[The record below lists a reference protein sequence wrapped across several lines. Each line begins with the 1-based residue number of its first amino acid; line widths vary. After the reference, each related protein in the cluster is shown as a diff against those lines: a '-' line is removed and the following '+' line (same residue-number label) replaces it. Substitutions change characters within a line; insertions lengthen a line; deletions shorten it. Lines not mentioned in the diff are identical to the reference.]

1 MQEHLIV
8 DGNNAMHAIPT
19 LARELEMDRNQAR
32 DSLLRLLEP
41 LATGDHCVLTVVFD
55 GRGGRSSL
63 SKHANIKNY
72 TVIHSS
78 SSQGA
83 DGVIERMLM
92 ASKSPERIVVAT
104 NDGLIRNCAYECG
117 AAAIRIEDLVSQ
129 LDQTIERNANKVRNR
144 SSGNKKQPPSFE
156 NKIPFPKNRQGK

>member
-1 MQEHLIV
+1 MV

-19 LARELEMDRNQAR
+19 LARELEIDRNQAR

-63 SKHANIKNY
+63 SKHANMKNY

-117 AAAIRIEDLVSQ
+117 AAAMRIEDLVSQ
-129 LDQTIERNANKVRNR
+129 LDQKIDQNTNKVRNR
-144 SSGNKKQPPSFE
+144 SSGNKKQPPCFE
-156 NKIPFPKNRQGK
+156 NKIQFPPKRPVE

>member
-19 LARELEMDRNQAR
+19 LARELEMDRNLAR

-41 LATGDHCVLTVVFD
+41 LATGDHCVLTLVFD
-55 GRGGRSSL
+55 GRGSRSSL
-63 SKHANIKNY
+63 SKHANMKNY

-83 DGVIERMLM
+83 DGVIERMLL

-117 AAAIRIEDLVSQ
+117 ASAMRIEDLVSQ

-156 NKIPFPKNRQGK
+156 NKIPFPKNKQGQ

>member
-1 MQEHLIV
+1 MQEHLMV
-8 DGNNAMHAIPT
+8 DGNNALHAIPE
-19 LARELEMDRNQAR
+19 LAKELEIDRNQAR

-41 LATGDHCVLTVVFD
+41 LTTGENCVLTVVFD

-63 SKHANIKNY
+63 SKHANMKNY
-72 TVIHSS
+72 TVIYSS

-117 AAAIRIEDLVSQ
+117 ASAMRVEDLVKQ
-129 LDQTIERNANKVRNR
+129 LDQVIDQNVSKVRNR
-144 SSGNKKQPPSFE
+144 SSGNKKQSPSFE
-156 NKIPFPKNRQGK
+156 NKISFPKNRPEK

>member
-1 MQEHLIV
+1 MGDLSFIESTKNARTSDGGREQCVACDSLFGQE
-8 DGNNAMHAIPT
+8 
-19 LARELEMDRNQAR
+19 LATDRSQAR

-41 LATGDHCVLTVVFD
+41 LVTGDHRALTVVFD

-63 SKHANIKNY
+63 SKHASMKNY

-117 AAAIRIEDLVSQ
+117 ASAMRIEDLVSQ
-129 LDQTIERNANKVRNR
+129 LDQTIEQSA
-144 SSGNKKQPPSFE
+144 KQ
-156 NKIPFPKNRQGK
+156 G

>member
-8 DGNNAMHAIPT
+8 DGNNAMNAIPS
-19 LARELEMDRNQAR
+19 LARELEMDRNLAR
-32 DSLLRLLEP
+32 DSMLRLLEP

-63 SKHANIKNY
+63 SKHANMKNY

-92 ASKSPERIVVAT
+92 ASKHPERIVVAT

-117 AAAIRIEDLVSQ
+117 ASAMRIEDLVSQ